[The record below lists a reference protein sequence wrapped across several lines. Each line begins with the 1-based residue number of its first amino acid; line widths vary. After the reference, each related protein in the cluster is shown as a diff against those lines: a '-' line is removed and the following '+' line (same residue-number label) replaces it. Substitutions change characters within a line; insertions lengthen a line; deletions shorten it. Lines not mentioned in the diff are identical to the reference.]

1 MVRQGWQRGGVALL
15 CGLLALTTL
24 GIAAM
29 PTEAAST
36 LVVRR
41 ADEQD
46 VVLCRADVAGQSFSL
61 IFTHS
66 MYGGQVIERYVVNAD
81 QTMTRTSITTD
92 NAGAAE
98 YYGSYGE
105 VIREAGR
112 YKLRVPPLQ
121 LAELRFIADST
132 GDHRLRVGG
141 RERRLAPAAWQAEH
155 LVLRIESLS
164 PANEWRHRC

>member
-1 MVRQGWQRGGVALL
+1 MMWQGGQLGGIALL
-15 CGLLALTTL
+15 CGLLAVTAL
-24 GIAAM
+24 GIGSIPVNAI
-29 PTEAAST
+29 PT
-36 LVVRR
+36 LVLRR
-41 ADEQD
+41 ADGQD
-46 VVLCRADVAGQSFSL
+46 VVLCHTHVVGQSFSL

-105 VIREAGR
+105 VIREAGTYR
-112 YKLRVPPLQ
+112 LRVPPLQ
-121 LAELRFIADST
+121 LAELRFIADAT

-141 RERRLAPAAWQAEH
+141 RERRLAPAPGQAER
-155 LVLRIESLS
+155 LVLRIENLS
-164 PANEWRHRC
+164 PTNEWRHRC